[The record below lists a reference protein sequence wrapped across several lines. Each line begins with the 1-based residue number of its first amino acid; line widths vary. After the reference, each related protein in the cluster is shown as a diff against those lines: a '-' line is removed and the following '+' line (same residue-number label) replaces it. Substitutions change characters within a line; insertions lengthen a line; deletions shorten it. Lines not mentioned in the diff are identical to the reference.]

1 MTTIL
6 VTCVGSGVGQSVID
20 SLNLQR
26 DFRIIGCDGNPNVYA
41 HSFCDKLYVVPSL
54 YSEGYTDYIL
64 KLCLENQVDV
74 VIPGHDH
81 ELVIFAKEYDK
92 FKSNG
97 IEVIVSEPKL
107 IAISRD
113 KQEWYDFFT
122 PLGCKI
128 VPTVSVK
135 EFLKN
140 PDTDILPAIVK
151 PSGGSASQGISII
164 NDFKELEGL
173 NEEDII
179 QPYLFPEK
187 TDKN

>member
-41 HSFCDKLYVVPSL
+41 QSFCDKLYVVPSL
-54 YSEGYTDYIL
+54 YWEGYTDYIL

-113 KQEWYDFFT
+113 KQ
-122 PLGCKI
+122 
-128 VPTVSVK
+128 
-135 EFLKN
+135 
-140 PDTDILPAIVK
+140 
-151 PSGGSASQGISII
+151 
-164 NDFKELEGL
+164 
-173 NEEDII
+173 
-179 QPYLFPEK
+179 
-187 TDKN
+187 